1 MALEKNGTNNKKMA
15 LKNISQ
21 NGTIICNNKQNGTLE
36 NIKKNGAKKYEEDE
50 GLMCSALGGLV

>member
-36 NIKKNGAKKYEEDE
+36 NIKTKWR
-50 GLMCSALGGLV
+50 